1 VAPSLGQRI
10 STRVLPHLFR
20 WMGWRSLGEVHA
32 EGLDHVP
39 PTGPVLLAARHYH
52 HLFDAVVALRV
63 FPRELH
69 GIVGLDWVK
78 TAGGRRFMELL
89 AGYARWPVVLRKE
102 MLAAGRHGPALNP
115 GSAYDAA
122 EIPVYLER
130 AFRESVDLLC
140 EGLAVGVFPEG
151 WPNVDPHY
159 TLKTGEEFLPFKSGF
174 ALIAGQAAERLGHP
188 VPVLPVGYAYRPG
201 PRWNAVMRFGAPV
214 HAPHPEGARGLVAEV
229 EEAVRK
235 LCAPLRGPSGPGA

>member
-1 VAPSLGQRI
+1 MPSSRGQRI
-10 STRVLPHLFR
+10 STVVLPHLFR
-20 WMGWRSLGEVHA
+20 WLGRRRLGLVRG
-32 EGLDHVP
+32 EGLENVP
-39 PTGPVLLAARHYH
+39 ASGPLLLAARHYH

-69 GIVGLDWVK
+69 GIIGLDWVK
-78 TAGGRRFMELL
+78 TRRGRRLMEFL
-89 AGYARWPVVLRKE
+89 ARYARWPVVLRKE

-115 GSAYDAA
+115 ESAYDAT
-122 EIPVYLER
+122 EIPAYLER

-140 EGLAVGVFPEG
+140 EGVALGVFPEG

-174 ALIAGQAAERLGHP
+174 ALIAAQAAERLGQP
-188 VPVLPVGYAYRPG
+188 VPIVPVGYAYQPG

-214 HAPHPEGARGLVAEV
+214 LAPHPEGPRVLVAEV

-235 LCAPLRGPSGPGA
+235 LCAPLPAGG